1 MKLELVPWTPDGRH
15 VTAPGRSHEGQERI
29 GCALV
34 ATLTMTF
41 VSSRHFP
48 ARLRGV
54 VFVGQAAL
62 RQRGLNLLA
71 GETDVGLVTFSIL
84 IAAIPA
90 MSPC

>member
-1 MKLELVPWTPDGRH
+1 
-15 VTAPGRSHEGQERI
+15 
-29 GCALV
+29 
-34 ATLTMTF
+34 MTF